1 MDEEELLLEIT
12 ELSEEDASL
21 EEEPVYRTYRMDF
34 KNKRIIG
41 MVDGVEAAA
50 QAMFKALQTRRF
62 AYLIYDDQYG
72 CDIFNKIGNLNLTQ
86 SYLES
91 DLPSMIEDTFLN
103 EEMVRGINDLEFD
116 IISGDSV
123 AIQLAV
129 STIYGDATIEGAV
142 SYTHLTLPTILLV

>member
-12 ELSEEDASL
+12 ELSEEDAPL

-50 QAMFKALQTRRF
+50 QAIFKALQTRRF

-72 CDIFNKIGNLNLTQ
+72 CDVFNKIGNLNLTQ
-86 SYLES
+86 SYLEA

-129 STIYGDATIEGAV
+129 STIYGDATIEGVIEDA
-142 SYTHLTLPTILLV
+142 

>member
-12 ELSEEDASL
+12 ELSEEDAPL

-129 STIYGDATIEGAV
+129 STIYGDATIEGVIEDA
-142 SYTHLTLPTILLV
+142 

>member
-12 ELSEEDASL
+12 ELSEENAPL

-50 QAMFKALQTRRF
+50 QAIFKALQTRRF

-129 STIYGDATIEGAV
+129 STIYGDATIEGVIEDA
-142 SYTHLTLPTILLV
+142 

>member
-12 ELSEEDASL
+12 ELSEKDASL

-129 STIYGDATIEGAV
+129 STIYGDATIEGVIEDA
-142 SYTHLTLPTILLV
+142 

>member
-12 ELSEEDASL
+12 ELSEEDAPL

-86 SYLES
+86 SYLEA

-129 STIYGDATIEGAV
+129 STIYGDATIEGVIEDA
-142 SYTHLTLPTILLV
+142 

>member
-12 ELSEEDASL
+12 ELSEEDAPL

-50 QAMFKALQTRRF
+50 QAIFKALQTRRF

-72 CDIFNKIGNLNLTQ
+72 CDVFNKIGNLNLTQ
-86 SYLES
+86 SYLEA

-103 EEMVRGINDLEFD
+103 EEMVRGINDLEFN

-129 STIYGDATIEGAV
+129 STIYGDATIEGVIEDA
-142 SYTHLTLPTILLV
+142 

>member
-12 ELSEEDASL
+12 ELSEEDAPL

-50 QAMFKALQTRRF
+50 QAIFKALQTRRF

-72 CDIFNKIGNLNLTQ
+72 CDIFNKIGSLNLTQ

-91 DLPSMIEDTFLN
+91 DLPPMIEDTFLN

-129 STIYGDATIEGAV
+129 STIYGDATIEGVIEDA
-142 SYTHLTLPTILLV
+142 

>member
-12 ELSEEDASL
+12 ELSEEDAPL

-50 QAMFKALQTRRF
+50 QAIFKALQTRRF

-72 CDIFNKIGNLNLTQ
+72 CDVFNKIGNLNLTQ
-86 SYLES
+86 SYLEA

-103 EEMVRGINDLEFD
+103 EEMVRGINDLEFN

-129 STIYGDATIEGAV
+129 STNYGDATIEGVIEDA
-142 SYTHLTLPTILLV
+142 

>member
-1 MDEEELLLEIT
+1 
-12 ELSEEDASL
+12 
-21 EEEPVYRTYRMDF
+21 MDF

-50 QAMFKALQTRRF
+50 QAIFKALQTRRF

-72 CDIFNKIGNLNLTQ
+72 CDVFNKIGNLNLTQ
-86 SYLES
+86 SYLEA

-103 EEMVRGINDLEFD
+103 EEMVRGINDLEFN

-129 STIYGDATIEGAV
+129 STIYGDATIEGVIEDA
-142 SYTHLTLPTILLV
+142 

>member
-12 ELSEEDASL
+12 ELSEEDAPL

-50 QAMFKALQTRRF
+50 QAIFKALQTRRF

-86 SYLES
+86 SYLEA

-129 STIYGDATIEGAV
+129 STIYGDATIEGVIEDA
-142 SYTHLTLPTILLV
+142 

>member
-1 MDEEELLLEIT
+1 MAEEEVLLEIT

-129 STIYGDATIEGAV
+129 STIYGDATIEGVIEDA
-142 SYTHLTLPTILLV
+142 

>member
-1 MDEEELLLEIT
+1 MDEKELLLEIT

-129 STIYGDATIEGAV
+129 STIYGDATIEGVIEDA
-142 SYTHLTLPTILLV
+142 

>member
-12 ELSEEDASL
+12 ELSEEDALL

-50 QAMFKALQTRRF
+50 QAIFKALQTRRF

-86 SYLES
+86 SYLEA

-129 STIYGDATIEGAV
+129 STIYGDATIEGVIEDA
-142 SYTHLTLPTILLV
+142 

>member
-12 ELSEEDASL
+12 ELSEEDAPL

-50 QAMFKALQTRRF
+50 QAIFKALQTRRF

-129 STIYGDATIEGAV
+129 STIYGDATIEGVIEDA
-142 SYTHLTLPTILLV
+142 

>member
-21 EEEPVYRTYRMDF
+21 EEEPVYRTYRMEF

-129 STIYGDATIEGAV
+129 STIYGDATIEGVIEDA
-142 SYTHLTLPTILLV
+142 

>member
-50 QAMFKALQTRRF
+50 QAIFKALQTRRF

-86 SYLES
+86 SYLEA

-129 STIYGDATIEGAV
+129 STIYGDATIEGVIEDA
-142 SYTHLTLPTILLV
+142 